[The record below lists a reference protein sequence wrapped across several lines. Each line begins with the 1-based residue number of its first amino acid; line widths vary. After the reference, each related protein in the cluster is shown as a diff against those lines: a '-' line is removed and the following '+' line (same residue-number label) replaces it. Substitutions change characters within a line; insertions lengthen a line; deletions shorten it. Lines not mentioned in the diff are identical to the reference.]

1 MDFWYCSQTWDETVI
16 CLSCGESVVS
26 FTLCLHLA
34 VIYAKKKANLELLKL
49 ILLAYG
55 CSGTTWCPL
64 CKELWVCSVRSA
76 SCWTF
81 TVPYWRGYS
90 ASFKVFAQLL
100 LSVEEL
106 QKELCKSSGDR
117 IFIWR
122 LVCRMASDSHVPPYF
137 FGIMRLHMNHIFIWV

>member
-34 VIYAKKKANLELLKL
+34 VIYAKKANLELLKL

-55 CSGTTWCPL
+55 CSGTTWCLL

-81 TVPYWRGYS
+81 TLPYWRGYS
-90 ASFKVFAQLL
+90 DAFKVFAQLL
-100 LSVEEL
+100 LSVELL
-106 QKELCKSSGDR
+106 QKELSKSSGDR
-117 IFIWR
+117 IFVWR
-122 LVCRMASDSHVPPYF
+122 LVCRMATDSHVPPYF